1 MKKLNLLWAVL
12 LLLIACGKNPLP
24 TDVIATN
31 SRDNVGTTYIQV
43 AYGDGTEQYF
53 KVLSENT
60 AEVVGVTEY
69 FGGIEPPIDF
79 GGTEVV
85 IPSEISHNGQTYTI
99 VGIGSYAFYER
110 QELRSVEIPGTVQ
123 YVGARAFDFCL
134 KLKTIKLPDGVN
146 RIEKMA
152 FRSCVELTTV
162 EMGSGMASIHFDAF
176 GDCRSLST
184 VVSRAVTPP
193 EILYDVTNPSSI
205 FWKCPISEIKVPAE
219 SVEAYKEAP
228 LWSAQADKIVAL

>member
-1 MKKLNLLWAVL
+1 MKNLNLLWAVL
-12 LLLIACGKNPLP
+12 LLLTACGKNPLP
-24 TDVIATN
+24 NDVVATN
-31 SRDNVGTTYIQV
+31 SRDNDGTTYIQV

-123 YVGARAFDFCL
+123 YVDARAFDFCL

-146 RIEKMA
+146 RIGKMA

-162 EMGSGMASIHFDAF
+162 ELGSGLTGLFYDAF
-176 GDCRSLST
+176 DDCRSLT
-184 VVSRAVTPP
+184 TLVCPAPTPP
-193 EILYDVTNPSSI
+193 EVLVDVPNPSI
-205 FWKCPISEIKVPAE
+205 LWNCPVSEIKVPAE
-219 SVEAYKEAP
+219 SVEAYKTAY
-228 LWSAQADKIVAL
+228 LWDEFADRFVAL

>member
-1 MKKLNLLWAVL
+1 MKKLNLLWAI
-12 LLLIACGKNPLP
+12 LLLIAACGKNPLP
-24 TDVIATN
+24 TDVVATN
-31 SRDNVGTTYIQV
+31 SRDNDGTTYIQV

-79 GGTEVV
+79 GGTVVV
-85 IPSEISHNGQTYTI
+85 IPSEISHDGQNYTI
-99 VGIGSYAFYER
+99 VGIGSFAFYER

-123 YVGARAFDFCL
+123 YIGTRAFDFCL

-146 RIEKMA
+146 RIGKMA
-152 FRSCVELTTV
+152 FINCVELTTV
-162 EMGSGMASIHFDAF
+162 ELGSGLTGLYFDAF
-176 GDCRSLST
+176 WDCRSLST
-184 VVSRAVTPP
+184 VVCRSVTPP

-205 FWKCPISEIKVPAE
+205 FWECPISEIKVPAE
-219 SVEAYKEAP
+219 SVEAYKVAS